1 MSLRFYPR
9 AELGKEGGNNLAP
22 TPTRRRIKTM
32 QSKGLRSHASPCAKK
47 VILQNETT

>member
-22 TPTRRRIKTM
+22 TPTRRRIKKM
-32 QSKGLRSHASPCAKK
+32 QSKGLRSHASSCAKK